1 MGKNSNC
8 MNDCYNNKLHYDMKL
23 KITEMFVFVFVH
35 SLTKLTYCGNSRKIQ
50 FNSLIK
56 VVFSHGIYMGFTK
69 FYLFDDSNCVRS
81 LSY

>member
-8 MNDCYNNKLHYDMKL
+8 MNDCYNNKLHYDIKL

-35 SLTKLTYCGNSRKIQ
+35 SLTKLTYCGHSRKIQ

-56 VVFSHGIYMGFTK
+56 VVSLMGFTWDLQN
-69 FYLFDDSNCVRS
+69 FIYLMILIV
-81 LSY
+81 